1 MRFRPKKKSSIGGVR
16 IGRKSDNGNKKPALA
31 FTLNHGDIVVMH
43 GTAIHKYYE
52 VCMNLALTGIGQ
64 EF

>member
-1 MRFRPKKKSSIGGVR
+1 MRFRPKKKASIGQGS
-16 IGRKSDNGNKKPALA
+16 GYKSDNGNKKPALA